1 MKNGESIQLAPFCAL
16 YGGKVRKAKGLQVVC
31 VWAFLGGGLLL
42 TGCKT
47 APELTEANAQ
57 ALIQAKY
64 DQTPPVGVNI
74 IVDDLGMRMG
84 ATDKYWDRTK
94 VYPNRF
100 WADFALTPEGKKAIK
115 LPNGGDVIQWRPE
128 SADDTHYSVMVVTT
142 AANHL
147 RAHDLNNLQDEPLP
161 GSDTVKG
168 ADYTEGADLTGVP
181 APLQD
186 IAHNPG
192 NRLSAKRHADFSF
205 EGGTW
210 KLHSIE

>member
-1 MKNGESIQLAPFCAL
+1 
-16 YGGKVRKAKGLQVVC
+16 VRKAKGLQVVC

-115 LPNGGDVIQWRPE
+115 LPN
-128 SADDTHYSVMVVTT
+128 
-142 AANHL
+142 
-147 RAHDLNNLQDEPLP
+147 
-161 GSDTVKG
+161 
-168 ADYTEGADLTGVP
+168 
-181 APLQD
+181 
-186 IAHNPG
+186 
-192 NRLSAKRHADFSF
+192 
-205 EGGTW
+205 
-210 KLHSIE
+210 